1 MKKAK
6 ILKKLIQVLIIVAAV
21 LPLLAYY
28 HLTIDDGQWE
38 EDEKGNPSTYTQNVK
53 TPTADTG
60 DKLTLDKEAIV
71 KQGLKDLNYQDEDI
85 DQMTDEEI
93 IKNLRINK
101 KLHKIP
107 PVTSLDEVT
116 EAEILWCSNDVY
128 SKYLKKPEEL
138 EKLLKAEIITQ
149 YPDFGQ
155 EDAELNGIIKF
166 ERHKEDGTSQ
176 FLKYI
181 DSTTFSNYVESN
193 DVTALDYFTLD
204 EEGNAVIAY

>member
-93 IKNLRINK
+93 K
-101 KLHKIP
+101 
-107 PVTSLDEVT
+107 
-116 EAEILWCSNDVY
+116 
-128 SKYLKKPEEL
+128 
-138 EKLLKAEIITQ
+138 
-149 YPDFGQ
+149 
-155 EDAELNGIIKF
+155 
-166 ERHKEDGTSQ
+166 
-176 FLKYI
+176 
-181 DSTTFSNYVESN
+181 
-193 DVTALDYFTLD
+193 
-204 EEGNAVIAY
+204 